1 LKLKLLSLLSTKVWF
16 SKPIYNIE
24 IHKVNTP
31 HQNNKSSK
39 TSNEKDWFN
48 ILISYDF
55 CDERDMG

>member
-1 LKLKLLSLLSTKVWF
+1 LKLKPFLFSQQNVWL

-39 TSNEKDWFN
+39 TSNENDWFN

-55 CDERDMG
+55 YDERDMA

>member
-1 LKLKLLSLLSTKVWF
+1 MVLQTN
-16 SKPIYNIE
+16 NIE

-55 CDERDMG
+55 CDERDMA